1 MMITLENLNTGTAID
16 GDELEFFVDDETM
29 IGEVYLDG
37 ELIYQ
42 DLDIANERLLRM
54 NFYQSWCEL
63 DTGAEFECT

>member
-1 MMITLENLNTGTAID
+1 MMITLENLNTGMAID

-42 DLDIANERLLRM
+42 DMDIANERLLRL
-54 NFYQSWCEL
+54 NFYQAWCEL
-63 DTGAEFECT
+63 DTDSEFECA

>member
-1 MMITLENLNTGTAID
+1 MITLENLNTGTALD

-42 DLDIANERLLRM
+42 DMDIANERLLRM
-54 NFYQSWCEL
+54 NFYRTWCEL
-63 DTGAEFECT
+63 DTGSEFEYA